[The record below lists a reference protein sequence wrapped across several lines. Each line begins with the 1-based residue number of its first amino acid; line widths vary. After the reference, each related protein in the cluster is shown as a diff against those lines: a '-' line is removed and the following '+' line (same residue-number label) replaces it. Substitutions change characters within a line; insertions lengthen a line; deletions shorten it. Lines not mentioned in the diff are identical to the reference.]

1 MLRNLVQRGQQQR
14 GQLFRL
20 LALRPASSAMS
31 GKKGGSAKRNIFEF
45 VEDND
50 LNDIPLENIR
60 NFSVI
65 AHVDHGKSTLSDA
78 ILQHTGNINDKER
91 KRGQVMDTLKVE
103 RERGITVKAQTASM
117 IFHDERT
124 ETDYLLNLIDT
135 PGHIDF
141 SYEVSRSLAS
151 CQGALLLV
159 DSTQSIQAQT
169 LATHEKAA
177 DLGLVIIP
185 AVTKID
191 LPGALPEDVALAM
204 GTTFNVDPDSVI
216 PTSAKAGIGVLEVLR
231 AVVDGVPSPPTDM
244 RKVMAT
250 VAPSSGTDAGAD
262 ADAADADTDVMY
274 TAEQEGRFCGR
285 IVDSWY
291 DEHRG
296 VICLIQAVAGT
307 LKEGQRITTYAS
319 VKESKDIDNRTD
331 FSVQDIGVLTPM
343 SLRTGT
349 LRMGQVGYVIAGL
362 RSTRQARM
370 GDTMYI
376 PQEWGSR
383 ASDGRNGVKPL
394 GGYEAAKPMLFASVF
409 PVNTLELEQLFAAV
423 DRLCL
428 NDSSI
433 SVSKDQSSSLGAGL
447 RCGFLGFLHME
458 VFNQRLSDEF
468 NINIVMTTP
477 SVPYIIESRN
487 TSKEANALYKLT
499 GEETITRHE
508 ISSVSQWPTAVRDL
522 QRRVFEPIVSVKLI
536 CPQDYYGAM
545 VELLKTRRA
554 EDLEVHYLDD
564 GGVLL
569 KCVVP
574 WQEVVCD
581 MNDAVK
587 NASSGYASFNYEEA
601 GYINSD
607 LVKVE
612 IAVNNEPCDPLSF
625 VCHSS
630 NSQNA
635 GRRMAAK
642 LKEVLPRQNF
652 EIVLQA
658 KVGNKVLAR
667 ERIAPYR
674 KDVLTKGSKTVGGG
688 DISRKKKL
696 LEKQKA
702 GKKRAKMVGKVEI
715 GQEAFWSVLQQR

>member
-1 MLRNLVQRGQQQR
+1 MKKPTGT
-14 GQLFRL
+14 G
-20 LALRPASSAMS
+20 AM
-31 GKKGGSAKRNIFEF
+31 RNIFEF

-50 LNDIPLENIR
+50 LNSIPLENIR

-78 ILQHTGNINDKER
+78 ILQHTGNIDEKER

-117 IFHDERT
+117 IFFDERT
-124 ETDYLLNLIDT
+124 DTEYLLNLIDT

-169 LATHEKAA
+169 LATHEKAE

-191 LPGALPEDVALAM
+191 LPGAMPEDVALAM
-204 GTTFNVDPDSVI
+204 GTTFNVDPSDVI
-216 PTSAKAGIGVLEVLR
+216 PTSAKAGVGVLEVLQ
-231 AVVDGVPSPPTDM
+231 AVVDGVPPPPTDL
-244 RKVMAT
+244 RKVMAM
-250 VAPSSGTDAGAD
+250 TDNETTKEAESKAAAASNAIDGAGAD
-262 ADAADADTDVMY
+262 ADADADAAGAGADADAHAMY

-296 VICLIQAVAGT
+296 VICLIQVVAGT
-307 LKEGQRITTYAS
+307 LREGQRITTYAS
-319 VKESKDIDNRTD
+319 VKETKDIDSRTD
-331 FSVQDIGVLTPM
+331 FSVQDVGVLTPV

-349 LRMGQVGYVIAGL
+349 LRTGQVGYVIAGL

-376 PQEWGSR
+376 PQEWGTR

-394 GGYEAAKPMLFASVF
+394 RGYEAAKPMLFASVF
-409 PVNTLELEQLFAAV
+409 PVNTLELEALFAAV

-433 SVSKDQSSSLGAGL
+433 SVAKDQSSSLGAGL

-468 NINIVMTTP
+468 GINIVMTTP
-477 SVPYIIESRN
+477 SVPYIIENRD
-487 TSKEANALYKLT
+487 TSKEARALEKAT
-499 GEETITRHE
+499 GEETVTRHE
-508 ISSVSQWPTAVRDL
+508 ISSVSQWPTATRDV
-522 QRRVFEPIVSVKLI
+522 QRRVFEPVVNVKLI
-536 CPQDYYGAM
+536 CPHDYYGAM
-545 VELLKTRRA
+545 VELLKSRRA

-630 NSQNA
+630 NSQSA
-635 GRRMAAK
+635 GRRMAAR

-688 DISRKKKL
+688 DITRKKKL